1 MLGHKRR
8 HQLNSHLKGVVI
20 HAMDDKKIDLN
31 LLLALEALLAE
42 LNVTRAAKRLNLSQ
56 PALSAQLSRLR
67 GVFGDE
73 LLIPTSRGVLPTA
86 MALELQVPLRKTL
99 DQMRELVSNAR
110 SFDPSTASVTLT
122 ISASDY
128 MQIAILMPFLLKMHL
143 VAPNVRVMVRQ
154 LQDSQMVRTE
164 LERGLIDIA
173 FLQSEGLE
181 ETDLRRKAVLFE
193 RYIGIARKGSIEE
206 RPMPIDRFIQS
217 RHIIVSPRAEG
228 FKGST
233 DEALAAV
240 GLARKVAFAV
250 SSFMFMIEAVSQCD
264 LLAVAPQRLAERYSD
279 RIDMFAPPV
288 PVAGFGIDMVWHDR
302 THNHPARIWLRTQL
316 EEFCAEH

>member
-1 MLGHKRR
+1 
-8 HQLNSHLKGVVI
+8 
-20 HAMDDKKIDLN
+20 MDNKKLDLN

-42 LNVTRAAKRLNLSQ
+42 QNVTRAAKCLNLSQ

-67 GVFGDE
+67 SVFGDE
-73 LLIPTSRGVLPTA
+73 LFMPTSRGVLPTA
-86 MALELQVPLRKTL
+86 MALELQTPLRKTL
-99 DQMRELVSNAR
+99 DQMRELISNAR
-110 SFDPSTASVTLT
+110 VFDPSTASATLT
-122 ISASDY
+122 IAASDY

-143 VAPNVRVMVRQ
+143 VAPNVRVVLRQ
-154 LQDSQMVRTE
+154 LQDSVVVRSE

-173 FLQSEGLE
+173 FLQAEEPEASGL
-181 ETDLRRKAVLFE
+181 RHKNVLFE

-217 RHIIVSPRAEG
+217 SHIFVSPSAEG
-228 FKGST
+228 LRGST

-240 GLARKVAFAV
+240 GLTRKVAFAV
-250 SSFMFMIEAVSQCD
+250 SSFMFMIEAISQCD

-279 RIDMFAPPV
+279 KIDMFATPV

-302 THNHPARIWLRTQL
+302 TQNHPARIWLRTQL
-316 EEFCAEH
+316 ESFCAEH

>member
-1 MLGHKRR
+1 
-8 HQLNSHLKGVVI
+8 
-20 HAMDDKKIDLN
+20 MDDKKLDLN

-86 MALELQVPLRKTL
+86 MALELQAPLRKTL

-110 SFDPSTASVTLT
+110 IFDPSTASATLT

-128 MQIAILMPFLLKMHL
+128 MQIAILMPFLLKVHL
-143 VAPNVRVMVRQ
+143 VAPNVKVMVRQ
-154 LQDSQMVRTE
+154 LPDSQILKTE
-164 LERGLIDIA
+164 LERGLTDIA
-173 FLQSEGLE
+173 FLVTEGLE
-181 ETDLRRKAVLFE
+181 GSELRHKEVLSE
-193 RYIGIARKGSIEE
+193 RYVGIARKGSIGE

-217 RHIIVSPRAEG
+217 RHIIVSPRGDG
-228 FKGST
+228 FKGAT
-233 DEALAAV
+233 DDALAAV
-240 GLARKVAFAV
+240 GLTRKVAFAV
-250 SSFMFMIEAVSQCD
+250 SSFMFMIEAVSQCE

-288 PVAGFGIDMVWHDR
+288 PVAGFGIAMVWHDR
-302 THNHPARIWLRTQL
+302 THNHPARIWLRTLL

>member
-1 MLGHKRR
+1 
-8 HQLNSHLKGVVI
+8 
-20 HAMDDKKIDLN
+20 MDDKKIDLN

-73 LLIPTSRGVLPTA
+73 LLMPTSRGVLPTA
-86 MALELQVPLRKTL
+86 MALELQAPLRKTL
-99 DQMRELVSNAR
+99 DQMRELVTSAR
-110 SFDPSTASVTLT
+110 TFDPSSASATLT

-154 LQDSQMVRTE
+154 LQDSQMVRAE

-181 ETDLRRKAVLFE
+181 GTDLRHKEVLFE
-193 RYIGIARKGSIEE
+193 HYIGIARKGSIEE

-240 GLARKVAFAV
+240 GLTRKVAFAV

-264 LLAVAPQRLAERYSD
+264 LLAVAPQRLAERYAD
-279 RIDMFAPPV
+279 RVDMFAPPV
-288 PVAGFGIDMVWHDR
+288 PVAGFGIAMVWHDR
-302 THNHPARIWLRTQL
+302 THSHPARTWLRTQL
-316 EEFCAEH
+316 ETFCAEH

>member
-1 MLGHKRR
+1 
-8 HQLNSHLKGVVI
+8 
-20 HAMDDKKIDLN
+20 MDDKKLDLN

-73 LLIPTSRGVLPTA
+73 LLMPTSRGVLPTA
-86 MALELQVPLRKTL
+86 MALELQAPLRKTL
-99 DQMRELVSNAR
+99 DQMRELVTSAR
-110 SFDPSTASVTLT
+110 TFDPSSASATLT

-154 LQDSQMVRTE
+154 LQDSQMVRAE

-181 ETDLRRKAVLFE
+181 GTDLRHKEVLFE
-193 RYIGIARKGSIEE
+193 HYIGIARKGSIEE

-240 GLARKVAFAV
+240 GLTRKVAFAV

-264 LLAVAPQRLAERYSD
+264 LLAVAPQRLAERYAD
-279 RIDMFAPPV
+279 RVDMFAPPV
-288 PVAGFGIDMVWHDR
+288 PVAGFGIAMVWHDR
-302 THNHPARIWLRTQL
+302 THSHPARTWLRTQL
-316 EEFCAEH
+316 ETFCAEH